1 MLRKN
6 FCIYAKTFGGK
17 IWTNLHRVSLGNF
30 FGKNFNNASFKIS
43 CHELFKQHLVQK
55 KCWVNANYCLAL
67 SKKIIFVLRNSESTK
82 SISSPEFFV
91 HNSLHEMHAKKFLT
105 KKHHDKLKIAPKL
118 DQLLIVFLAFV
129 LNSD

>member
-1 MLRKN
+1 MFRKK
-6 FCIYAKTFGGK
+6 FCIYTKTFGGK
-17 IWTNLHRVSLGNF
+17 IWTNLHRVSPGNF

-55 KCWVNANYCLAL
+55 KCRVNANYCLAL

-82 SISSPEFFV
+82 SISSPEIFV
-91 HNSLHEMHAKKFLT
+91 HNSLHEMNAKKFLT

-118 DQLLIVFLAFV
+118 DQLLMVFSAFV